1 MKKVI
6 LTALA
11 LATAVS
17 LAGCNTPQDRAM
29 GGALIGG
36 AAGTA
41 IGAAATGKAGGAIA
55 GGIIG
60 AAGGAIVGGATAPQQ
75 QQPRCARWGYD
86 YYGNPVCTRYYNY

>member
-1 MKKVI
+1 MKKII

-11 LATAVS
+11 LASAVS
-17 LAGCNTPQDRAM
+17 LAGCQTQQDRAV

-41 IGAAATGKAGGAIA
+41 IGAAATNKFGGAIA

-60 AAGGAIVGGATAPQQ
+60 AAGGAIIGGATAPRQ
-75 QQPRCARWGYD
+75 RHCGRYGYD
-86 YYGNPVCTRYYNY
+86 YYGNQVCTRYYN